1 MQKELNM
8 TIKTTNDENNDS
20 RESNT
25 QINDQKEIK

>member
-1 MQKELNM
+1 LNM